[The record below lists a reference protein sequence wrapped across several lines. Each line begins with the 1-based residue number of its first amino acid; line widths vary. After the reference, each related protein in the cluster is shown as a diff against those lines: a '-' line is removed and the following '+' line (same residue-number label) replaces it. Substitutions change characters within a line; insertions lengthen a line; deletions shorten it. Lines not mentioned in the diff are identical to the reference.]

1 MTRSLNASC
10 ISRNTRSN
18 IYYSVFNLMKFFFNN
33 DLKNYFLTVVLA
45 KRIRITLLLLN
56 RISLTKLNILLSVFF
71 RLEVV
76 KNKLNRQNPISI
88 INHEMK
94 VSFSNN
100 LPKFQ
105 IREKNEIFLNS
116 LFPEYSN
123 DEPLEN
129 QDQVG
134 LL

>member
-1 MTRSLNASC
+1 MDWKKENDKSKIES
-10 ISRNTRSN
+10 
-18 IYYSVFNLMKFFFNN
+18 SVEDF
-33 DLKNYFLTVVLA
+33 A
-45 KRIRITLLLLN
+45 KD
-56 RISLTKLNILLSVFF
+56 

-129 QDQVG
+129 QDQVR
-134 LL
+134 LI